1 MNERKTENI
10 VRNHFNKFSD
20 NCFIEEQSSSIPK
33 IDKLLKSAS
42 KKGTGKGYP
51 EFIISFP
58 NNQNFIILIECK
70 GDIRKHESNNRDKYA
85 EYAVDGI
92 LLYASFL
99 SKEFDVLAIAVSG
112 QNVRELKVS
121 HFLHLKGENKA
132 TSKFSNKLLDLD
144 SYMQGYSQSPEK
156 IRQDLDALRKYS
168 NKLNEDLEHNRIL
181 ASDRSLLISSILIA
195 LDDKTFR
202 KAYQAY
208 EQPDE
213 LAKFLVDT
221 VSNVLRKA
229 NLKSENIDNLATQ
242 FSFIR
247 TDTALSKIQGVLQD
261 LIENVDKHINS
272 FIETH
277 EYYDVLGQLYIE
289 FLRYAN
295 SDKGLGIV
303 LTPPI

>member
-1 MNERKTENI
+1 MLEMNERKTENI
-10 VRNHFNKFSD
+10 VRSHFNKFSE

-51 EFIISFP
+51 EFIISFSD
-58 NNQNFIILIECK
+58 NQNFVIIVECK
-70 GDIRKHESNNRDKYA
+70 ADIRKHESVDHNKYA

-112 QNVRELKVS
+112 QNFKELKVS
-121 HFLHLKGENKA
+121 HFLHLKGGNKA
-132 TSKFSNKLLDLD
+132 TPKFSNKLLDLD
-144 SYMQGYSQSPEK
+144 SYIQGYTKSPEK
-156 IRQDLDALRKYS
+156 FRQDLDALRKYS
-168 NKLNEDLEHNRIL
+168 NELNEELEHNKIL

-195 LDDKTFR
+195 LDDKAFR

-213 LAKFLVDT
+213 LAKLLVDT
-221 VSNVLRKA
+221 VLNVLRKA
-229 NLKSENIDNLATQ
+229 NLKSENLENLNAQ

-247 TDTALSKIQGVLQD
+247 TDTALSTK
-261 LIENVDKHINS
+261 
-272 FIETH
+272 
-277 EYYDVLGQLYIE
+277 
-289 FLRYAN
+289 
-295 SDKGLGIV
+295 
-303 LTPPI
+303 